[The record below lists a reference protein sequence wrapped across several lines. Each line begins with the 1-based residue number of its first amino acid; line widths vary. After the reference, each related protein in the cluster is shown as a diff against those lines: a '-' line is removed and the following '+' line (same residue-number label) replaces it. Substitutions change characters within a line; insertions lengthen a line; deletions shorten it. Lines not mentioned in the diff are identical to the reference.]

1 MSRKCLLFLIIY
13 YQIGHSF
20 NFNLN
25 GITKLEVI
33 DIFSTFKKKVLYS
46 LKIVLIEI
54 DTSEIINY
62 RLRRQFFK
70 VGKIFSRIFV
80 YLNV

>member
-1 MSRKCLLFLIIY
+1 MLFLIIF
-13 YQIGHSF
+13 YQIGHLF

-25 GITKLEVI
+25 GITIKLEVI

>member
-1 MSRKCLLFLIIY
+1 MSRKCLLFLIIF
-13 YQIGHSF
+13 YQIGHLF

-33 DIFSTFKKKVLYS
+33 DIFSTFKKKVWYS

-70 VGKIFSRIFV
+70 VGKIFFRIFV